1 MGNLAD
7 YGKSVIQ
14 KGINEAK
21 NKLKKKILTNPYVLA
36 GIAIA
41 AFLMIV
47 FFAIMGAAAR
57 LFNK

>member
-14 KGINEAK
+14 SGVNEAK
-21 NKLKKKILTNPYVLA
+21 NKLKKKILMKPYVLV

-47 FFAIMGAAAR
+47 FFAITGAAAR
-57 LFNK
+57 FF

>member
-14 KGINEAK
+14 SGINEAK
-21 NKLKKKILTNPYVLA
+21 NKLKKKILMNPYVLA

-47 FFAIMGAAAR
+47 FFAITGAAAR
-57 LFNK
+57 FF